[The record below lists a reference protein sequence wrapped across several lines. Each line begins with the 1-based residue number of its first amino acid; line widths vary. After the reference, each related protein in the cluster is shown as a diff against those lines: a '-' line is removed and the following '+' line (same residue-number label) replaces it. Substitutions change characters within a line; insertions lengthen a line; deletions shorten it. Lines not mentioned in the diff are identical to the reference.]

1 MAPARDGFEFSTSAL
16 LFPGCAQCPRRFYV
30 CRGACV
36 AAVVSRVGSGRAGA
50 VSLRAMVP

>member
-50 VSLRAMVP
+50 VFLRAMVP